1 SESDYRSGGG
11 EWEAQ
16 VDIQALPSNLP
27 FRPERSTPK
36 PIVQG
41 PQTAVIVGPAGEE
54 IWTDEHARV
63 KVQFHWD
70 RRGKKNDQS
79 SCWVRVSQPWA
90 GQNFGMVAIPRIGQ
104 EVVVSFLEGDPDQP
118 LITGRVYNAD
128 QMPPW
133 DLPGNKT
140 QSGILSRSSQGGHY
154 DHANALRFED
164 KKGAEEVWLHAEKD
178 QRIEVEHDESHWV
191 GNDRRKTIDRDE
203 TTIVHR
209 HRTETVDGNE
219 TITVHQNRTETV
231 DHNETISIGDNRTED
246 VGKNETIHIGGNR
259 SVTVDKSEDITI
271 ARNKKDDI
279 GSNLTLT
286 VGKMKTET
294 IGMASVET
302 VGLAKM
308 SNIGAGYS
316 LNVGAG
322 MLTMVGMTHK
332 EIVGTSRT
340 ISAGKEVTI
349 DAGDK
354 LTLVCGEARI
364 MLTKDGKVYINGTQF
379 EFAAT
384 GEVNVSS
391 GKDINLN

>member
-1 SESDYRSGGG
+1 
-11 EWEAQ
+11 

-231 DHNETISIGDNRTED
+231 DQNETLTIHQHRKERVDHNETISIGDNRNED
-246 VGKNETIHIGGNR
+246 VGKNE
-259 SVTVDKSEDITI
+259 SVTIGKNQSLSVGSSRDKQIG
-271 ARNKKDDI
+271 RNEQDKISKNWSI
-279 GSNLTLT
+279 K
-286 VGKMKTET
+286 VGQLKTET
-294 IGMASVET
+294 VGMAYMQN

-308 SNIGAGYS
+308 MTIGMAY
-316 LNVGAG
+316 N
-322 MLTMVGMTHK
+322 
-332 EIVGTSRT
+332 
-340 ISAGKEVTI
+340 
-349 DAGDK
+349 
-354 LTLVCGEARI
+354 
-364 MLTKDGKVYINGTQF
+364 
-379 EFAAT
+379 
-384 GEVNVSS
+384 VNV
-391 GKDINLN
+391 